1 MDSNSLQ
8 IPTEIHLFLIS
19 LLKDA
24 GMETL
29 EDDMRAE
36 MEKELFARL
45 ETYITSRIVETMPA
59 DKLDA
64 FVDMNEQGK
73 SQEEIDAYIQEN
85 IPNAQQFFADVF
97 LEFRDMYLSN
107 VALVKEEKLTAPVEN
122 SQSTVN

>member
-1 MDSNSLQ
+1 
-8 IPTEIHLFLIS
+8 
-19 LLKDA
+19 
-24 GMETL
+24 METL

-45 ETYITSRIVETMPA
+45 ETYITSRIVETMPV

-73 SQEEIDAYIQEN
+73 PQEEIDAYIQEN

-122 SQSTVN
+122 SQPTVN